1 MCEMHPDAE
10 HSLLYI
16 VISSLHM
23 FYSQKKIYKLVS
35 FQWKGAENILF
46 SPTGNGNLLT
56 ILAVCLGHV

>member
-35 FQWKGAENILF
+35 FQ
-46 SPTGNGNLLT
+46 
-56 ILAVCLGHV
+56 